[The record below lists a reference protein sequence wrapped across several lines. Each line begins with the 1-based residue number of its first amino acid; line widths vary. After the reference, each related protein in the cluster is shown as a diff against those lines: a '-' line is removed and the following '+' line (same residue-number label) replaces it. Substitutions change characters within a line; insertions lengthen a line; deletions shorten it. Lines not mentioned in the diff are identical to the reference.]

1 MNLLV
6 GLLDWVDARLP
17 VKRAWDTHMGSYY
30 APKNFNFWYFF
41 GVFSLLILVNQL
53 LTGIWLVM
61 IYVPTAE
68 GAFASVEYCMR
79 DVDYCD
85 IIRLMHAVGASAFFI
100 VIYLHMFRGLLY
112 GSYKAPRELVWI
124 FGMTI
129 YVVLMAEAFLGY
141 VLPWGQMS
149 YWGAQVIVSLFGAIP
164 VVGEDLV
171 QWIRGDFLIS
181 EITLNRFFAL
191 HVVALPIVLLGLV
204 VMHILALHEVGSNNP
219 DGVDIKKNKGPDGV
233 PLDGVR
239 FHPYYTVHD
248 LVGISAFL
256 IAFVTVIFYFPEM
269 GGFFLEYANFEE
281 ANNLKTP
288 NHIAPVWYFTPF
300 YAILRAVTI
309 DLGGVFT
316 AKLLGF
322 MAMIGAIV
330 ILFLLP
336 WLDKSPV
343 RSMRYKGWIPRL
355 MLLSFA
361 AMFVVLGYLGVQSPT
376 YGRTLLAQL
385 GTLFYFVFFITMPIW
400 TNPGSPKVKSILNWI
415 VCGVFGVGL
424 AAISLSVLD
433 KEVPLFVRIFGMTL
447 AVITIALPWLTSKDS
462 VFPEPER
469 LQMKGLPRR
478 IVFAGLL
485 FFVAMTVVPIKAV
498 AAVGAFDCGSIP
510 CDEFDA
516 DTKNKPSLQRGAQL
530 FINYCMGCHS
540 AKFSRYERVADDL
553 GIPHDLMME
562 NLVFADKKIGDLMTI
577 SMNKAQSKSFFGAA
591 PPDLTLVARARNPEW
606 LYTYLRNFYKD
617 DTRPLG
623 VNNRVFANVGM
634 PHAMLELQG
643 LLECGA
649 GPQLDSDGRTIRN
662 ALGEAKQDEHCGGLF
677 EGALKGSMDEEQFDG
692 AIYDLVNF
700 LEYVADP
707 TADDRRYIG
716 IFVLLFLVVFLVL
729 TILLNREYWKGIH

>member
-1 MNLLV
+1 MNLLT

-415 VCGVFGVGL
+415 VCGVFGAGL

-433 KEVPLFVRIFGMTL
+433 KEVPVFVRIFGLTL
-447 AVITIALPWLTSKDS
+447 AVITILLPWLTSKDS

-478 IVFAGLL
+478 LVFLGLL
-485 FFVAMTVVPIKAV
+485 FFIVMTVVPIKAV
-498 AAVGAFDCGSIP
+498 AAGGAFACGSIP

-553 GIPHDLMME
+553 GIPHDLMMD

-649 GPQLDSDGRTIRN
+649 GPQLDSDGKTVRN
-662 ALGEAKQDEHCGGLF
+662 ALGEAKQDEHCGGLN
-677 EGALKGSMDEEQFDG
+677 EGALKGTMDQEQFDG

-716 IFVLLFLVVFLVL
+716 IFVLLFLLVLLVL

>member
-1 MNLLV
+1 MNLLT
-6 GLLDWVDARLP
+6 GLWNWVDERLP
-17 VKRAWDTHMGSYY
+17 VQRAWDTHMGSYY

-41 GVFSLLILVNQL
+41 GVFSLLVLVNQL

-219 DGVDIKKNKGPDGV
+219 DGVDIKKNKGPDGI
-233 PLDGVR
+233 PLDGIR
-239 FHPYYTVHD
+239 FHPFYSVHD

-322 MAMIGAIV
+322 LCMIGAIV

-343 RSMRYKGWIPRL
+343 RSIRYKGWIPKI

-400 TNPGSPKVKSILNWI
+400 TNPGSPRVKSILNWI

-433 KEVPLFVRIFGMTL
+433 KEVPVFIRMFGLVMAVLITL
-447 AVITIALPWLTSKDS
+447 LPWLTSKDS
-462 VFPEPER
+462 VSPEPER

-478 IVFAGLL
+478 LVFLGLL
-485 FFVAMTVVPIKAV
+485 FFIVMTVVPIKAV
-498 AAVGAFDCGSIP
+498 AAGGAFACGSIP

-516 DTKNKPSLQRGAQL
+516 DTLNKPSLQRGAQL

-562 NLVFADKKIGDLMTI
+562 NLVFADQKIGDLMTVAM
-577 SMNKAQSKSFFGAA
+577 SKAQSKSFFGAA

-606 LYTYLRNFYKD
+606 LYTYLRSFYKD
-617 DTRPLG
+617 DSRPLG

-634 PHAMLELQG
+634 PHVMLELQG

-649 GPQLDSDGRTIRN
+649 GPLLDSNGKTVRN
-662 ALGEAKQDEHCGGLF
+662 ELGEAKQDEHCGGLM
-677 EGALKGSMDEEQFDG
+677 EGDIKGSMNQAEFDG

-716 IFVLLFLVVFLVL
+716 IFVLLFLLVLLVL
-729 TILLNREYWKGIH
+729 TVLLNREYWKGIH

>member
-1 MNLLV
+1 MNLLT
-6 GLLDWVDARLP
+6 GLWGWVDERLP
-17 VKRAWDTHMGSYY
+17 VQRAWDTHMGSYY

-164 VVGEDLV
+164 VVGDDLV

-219 DGVDIKKNKGPDGV
+219 DGVDIKKNKGPDGI
-233 PLDGVR
+233 PLDGIK
-239 FHPYYTVHD
+239 FHPYYSVHD

-400 TNPGSPKVKSILNWI
+400 TNPGSPKVKSILNWVI
-415 VCGVFGVGL
+415 CGVFGVGL

-433 KEVPLFVRIFGMTL
+433 KEVPLFVRLFGLTL
-447 AVITIALPWLTSKDS
+447 AAITILLPWLTSKDS

-469 LQMKGLPRR
+469 LRMKGLPRR
-478 IVFAGLL
+478 VVFAGLL
-485 FFVAMTVVPIKAV
+485 FFIAMTIVPIKAV
-498 AAVGAFDCGSIP
+498 AAGGAFACGSIP

-577 SMNKAQSKSFFGAA
+577 AMNKTQSKSFFGAA

-617 DTRPLG
+617 DARPLG

-643 LLECGA
+643 LPECGV
-649 GPQLDSDGRTIRN
+649 GPQLDSDGKTIRN
-662 ALGEAKQDEHCGGLF
+662 ALGEAKQDEQCGGLV
-677 EGALKGSMDEEQFDG
+677 EGALKGSMSPEQFDG

-716 IFVLLFLVVFLVL
+716 MFVLMFLLVLLVL